1 MASEFKH
8 TESFIKKYGDQVEQ
22 EIRNRLV
29 SAGKVSSGKLFNSIR
44 HEVRNVAG
52 EIVLKFIMADH
63 GKYVDKGVTGAGVP
77 DGFKGEKKK
86 VNRGQF
92 DKDSNRVHAFG
103 SKMPPSKPI
112 RDWMKIQGIPKK
124 AEFPIRRSIW
134 MFGIAPTN
142 FFTIPTTRRQKQLE
156 KGIEVNMARDF
167 EDILSKGL

>member
-8 TESFIKKYGDQVEQ
+8 TEAFIKRYGDQVEQ

-29 SAGKVSSGKLFNSIR
+29 SNGKVSSGRLFDSIR
-44 HEVRNVAG
+44 HEVRESVKGFEIKFLMAEYG
-52 EIVLKFIMADH
+52 E
-63 GKYVDKGVTGAGVP
+63 YVDKGVSGAGIP

-86 VNRGQF
+86 VQRSKF
-92 DKDSNRVHAFG
+92 YSFG

-134 MFGIAPTN
+134 IFGIAPTN
-142 FFTIPTTRRQKQLE
+142 FFTIPTTRRRKQLE
-156 KGIEVNMARDF
+156 EGIEKNMAKDF
-167 EDILSKGL
+167 EDIVTKDFK